1 MTALWACA
9 PDDATNNFDAKN
21 LMVEESQ
28 GLFYKGCLRDGLPV
42 QNISNGSLVDHLISK
57 AQTRSNYQIIK
68 KRFGRLE
75 KGVAEIATE
84 NGCYHK
90 YFVYGYL
97 FSKLT
102 QDALCMDKNNTTP
115 AFEGF
120 GELVEESTTEKAASA
135 ALREMN
141 GKASF
146 NMLFI
151 FIN

>member
-1 MTALWACA
+1 MVFSSACA

-28 GLFYKGCLRDGLPV
+28 GL
-42 QNISNGSLVDHLISK
+42 NISNGSLVDHLISK